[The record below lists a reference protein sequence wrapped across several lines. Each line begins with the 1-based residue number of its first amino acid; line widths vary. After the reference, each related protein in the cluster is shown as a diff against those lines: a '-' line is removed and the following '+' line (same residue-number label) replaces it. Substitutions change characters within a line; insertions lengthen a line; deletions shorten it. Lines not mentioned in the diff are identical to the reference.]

1 MAALSSVF
9 DLMQQLD
16 VFRLGFP
23 LLVVLGFTYSG
34 LRRFDLF
41 EEDSARGTVAIGTAF
56 VLVGSIY
63 AFFPDGLLLA
73 FSSTLTL
80 ALFVS
85 FALVVVLAVSG
96 VDIGEYLDEQGLPA
110 IMAVGIVMVGF
121 FGSVLYFVPVPE
133 LLAPVVEFLSELL
146 GGDNWE
152 EVVRP
157 GLVLL
162 FLLGMVFFVVSG
174 DASGGSEEE
183 EE

>member
-1 MAALSSVF
+1 VLDVV
-9 DLMQQLD
+9 QQLD
-16 VFRLGFP
+16 WFRLGFP
-23 LLVVLGFTYSG
+23 LLVVLGLTYAG

-41 EEDSARGTVAIGTAF
+41 EEDSARGTVALGTAF
-56 VLVGSIY
+56 ISVGSIY
-63 AFFPDGLLLA
+63 AFFRPGFLLA

-85 FALVVVLAVSG
+85 FALVIALAVSG
-96 VDIGEYLDEQGLPA
+96 VDVGEYLDEEGLPA
-110 IMAVGIVMVGF
+110 VMAVGIVMVGF

-133 LLAPVVEFLSELL
+133 LLAPAVEFLSELL

-162 FLLGMVFFVVSG
+162 FLLGMVFFVMSG
-174 DASGGSEEE
+174 DASGGGDEEE

>member
-1 MAALSSVF
+1 MF

-16 VFRLGFP
+16 LFRLGFP
-23 LLVVLGFTYSG
+23 LLVVLGLTYAG

-41 EEDSARGTVAIGTAF
+41 EEDSARGTVALGTAF
-56 VLVGSIY
+56 ISVGSIY
-63 AFFPDGLLLA
+63 AFFRPGFLLA

-85 FALVVVLAVSG
+85 FALVIALAVSG

-133 LLAPVVEFLSELL
+133 LLAPAVEFLSELL

-152 EVVRP
+152 DVVQP
-157 GLVLL
+157 GLVLI
-162 FLLGMVFFVVSG
+162 FLLGMVYFVVSG
-174 DASGGSEEE
+174 GKDESEGEE
-183 EE
+183 

>member
-1 MAALSSVF
+1 MAALGSVF

-16 VFRLGFP
+16 LLTLGFP
-23 LLVVLGFTYSG
+23 LLVVLGLTYAG

-110 IMAVGIVMVGF
+110 IVAVGIVMVGF
-121 FGSVLYFVPVPE
+121 FGSVLYFVPVVEILSP
-133 LLAPVVEFLSELL
+133 AVEFSFELL
-146 GGDNWE
+146 GGDAWE
-152 EVVRP
+152 NVVQP
-157 GLVLL
+157 ALVLF
-162 FLLGMVFFVVSG
+162 FLLGMVLFVVS
-174 DASGGSEEE
+174 AGGGGNGEEE
-183 EE
+183 E